1 MRAPSEAS
9 WALRESL
16 LRRLRFANV
25 RSYSRF
31 VQRTKLVLP
40 AMAVC
45 LLLLIAVWPR
55 IAAVIQ
61 RVPFQLPR
69 LDLTEAR
76 QLRMVQPRYAGID
89 RQNRPFVLTA
99 EAAKQAPR
107 SDDLVTL
114 DGPKGDLTTL
124 SGNWLEVT
132 ADAGTYLP
140 TPQLLDLFGD
150 VELYQDRGNEFHTDS
165 AHIDM
170 SNGTASGHD
179 PIDGHGPFGHVLAEG
194 FQMYDRGDILIFT
207 GKTKLDLLP
216 HARAEP

>member
-1 MRAPSEAS
+1 MRAPLETSL
-9 WALRESL
+9 ALRGSL
-16 LRRLRFANV
+16 RRRLRFASA

-31 VQRTKLVLP
+31 VQWTKLLLP
-40 AMAVC
+40 AMAVF

-55 IAAVIQ
+55 IEAVIE
-61 RVPFQLPR
+61 RVHFQLPR
-69 LDLTEAR
+69 LDLAEAR

-107 SDDLVTL
+107 SDDLVSL

-124 SGNWLEVT
+124 SGNWLEIT

-165 AHIDM
+165 AHVDM
-170 SNGTASGHD
+170 ANGTAEGHD
-179 PIDGHGPFGHVLAEG
+179 PVDGHGPFGHVTAEG
-194 FQMYDRGDILIFT
+194 FQMYDRGDVLIFT

-216 HARAEP
+216 RPRQAP